1 MQLRQKLS
9 SGLEEREGR
18 KEAEGFGHKQGV
30 ASRVEAA
37 AAALTAGH
45 AGQRLGVRLAQTA
58 HQGVHAGGG
67 GRRGRGGRGGGRGG
81 GRRGGGRRGVV
92 LHVMHLGESLHGG
105 DDLSAGHLLVKGV
118 DEAVGARAVIEGHGE
133 GVELRLEAIGLRAE
147 GEASGQAELS
157 REEWRAGRL
166 RTESSAQF
174 FDLSLKMLCL
184 QKKTIQ
190 VHYPNDQTCRIEQL

>member
-18 KEAEGFGHKQGV
+18 EEAEGFGHKQGV

-37 AAALTAGH
+37 AAALTTGH

-67 GRRGRGGRGGGRGG
+67 GRRGRGGRGG

-133 GVELRLEAIGLRAE
+133 GVELRLEAVGLRAE

-157 REEWRAGRL
+157 REERRAGRL
-166 RTESSAQF
+166 RTESSSHF
-174 FDLSLKMLCL
+174 FDLSLKTFCL
-184 QKKTIQ
+184 QKKQ
-190 VHYPNDQTCRIEQL
+190 FECMIEMIKHVGLNSSN

>member
-18 KEAEGFGHKQGV
+18 EEAEGFGHKQGV

-45 AGQRLGVRLAQTA
+45 AGQRLSVRLAQTA

-67 GRRGRGGRGGGRGG
+67 GRRGRGGRGG

-118 DEAVGARAVIEGHGE
+118 DEAIGARAVIEGHGE
-133 GVELRLEAIGLRAE
+133 GVELRLEAVGLRAE

-166 RTESSAQF
+166 RTESSSQF
-174 FDLSLKMLCL
+174 FDLSLKMFCL